1 MLGRFKRIFGGAEMK
16 DKELQE
22 LELTYNKAAVG
33 VIDSLIRLVNAIT
46 EERNYY
52 QKKCEELLIK
62 KEEQK

>member
-1 MLGRFKRIFGGAEMK
+1 MK

-52 QKKCEELLIK
+52 LKKCEELLIK
-62 KEEQK
+62 KEEEK

>member
-1 MLGRFKRIFGGAEMK
+1 MK

-62 KEEQK
+62 REEEK